1 MSYPYPQDRHRE
13 RKEKGDQPYQDAK
26 EALSQQDARLQAE
39 AEAHGEAKRDEE
51 RDLREPSEE
60 TLRRLEQT
68 GAEVSERNKAAG
80 DS

>member
-1 MSYPYPQDRHRE
+1 MSYPYPQNRHLE

-26 EALSQQDARLQAE
+26 EAVSQKDAQLQAE

-51 RDLREPSEE
+51 RDLLEPSEE

-68 GAEVSERNKAAG
+68 GAEVSERSEAAG
-80 DS
+80 GS